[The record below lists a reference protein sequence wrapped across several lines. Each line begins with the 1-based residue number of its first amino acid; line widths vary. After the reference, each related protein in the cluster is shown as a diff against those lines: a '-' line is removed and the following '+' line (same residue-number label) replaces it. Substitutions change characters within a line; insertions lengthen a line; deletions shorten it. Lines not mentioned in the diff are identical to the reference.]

1 MRLKGLEKRGKRI
14 ALAFLRPLAR
24 GRPLAQGDLV
34 DRRLKQI
41 LVVRQDERLGN
52 LILIT
57 PFLEALQEIL
67 PHAHISALVS
77 SRYADVLGGNPDV
90 DEIIPF
96 DKRKFLHNPLRFM
109 IFLRKLRRHAFDLAI
124 DCGPV
129 DNLSLNN
136 ALLTYLSGAPV
147 RLGYLRGESSL
158 FLNFLIPPS
167 KEAQEEVD
175 YHLDLL
181 RCSFGD
187 VHRGRL
193 KFFLTPQERK
203 MAAERQREW
212 GLQEKD
218 FVVGMH
224 AGGRGQK
231 RWPMARFAELSQRLI
246 QDYGA
251 KVILFWG
258 PGECQEI
265 GQFES
270 RSFTGLTIAP
280 PLEVRELAGHLE
292 CCAVFI
298 CGDTGPMHLAL
309 AIGTPTVAIFRVPNF
324 GRYGQQGL
332 HNKIVHR
339 PGGNVSVGDVL
350 AAFRELY
357 STLTEESS
365 HREAVDQSGFS
376 A

>member
-1 MRLKGLEKRGKRI
+1 
-14 ALAFLRPLAR
+14 
-24 GRPLAQGDLV
+24 LAQKDLV

-41 LVVRQDERLGN
+41 LVVRQDERMGN

-57 PFLEALQEIL
+57 PFLEALRKIL
-67 PHAHISALVS
+67 PRAHISALVS
-77 SRYADVLGGNPDV
+77 SRYADVLRGNPDV
-90 DEIIPF
+90 DEIILF
-96 DKRKFLHNPLRFM
+96 DKRKLLRNPLRFM
-109 IFLRKLRRHAFDLAI
+109 IFLQKLRRHSFDLAI

-129 DNLSLNN
+129 GNLSLNN

-147 RLGYLRGESSL
+147 RLGYLREESPL
-158 FLNFLIPPS
+158 FVNLLIPPN

-181 RCSFGD
+181 RFSFGD
-187 VHRGRL
+187 VHKGCL
-193 KFFLTPQERK
+193 KFCLTPQERR
-203 MAAERQREW
+203 MAAQRQREW

-231 RWPMARFAELSQRLI
+231 RWPMKRFAQLSQRLI
-246 QDYGA
+246 QDYSA

-258 PGECQEI
+258 PGERQEI
-265 GQFES
+265 RQFES
-270 RSFTGLTIAP
+270 RPFAGLTIAP
-280 PLEVRELAGHLE
+280 PLDVRELAGHLE
-292 CCAVFI
+292 RCAVFI

-309 AIGTPTVAIFRVPNF
+309 AVGTPTVAIFRVPNF
-324 GRYGQQGL
+324 QRYGQQGPY
-332 HNKIVHR
+332 NKIVYR

-350 AAFRELY
+350 AAFGELCR
-357 STLTEESS
+357 TLTGETQ
-365 HREAVDQSGFS
+365 HREAVDQSGSS